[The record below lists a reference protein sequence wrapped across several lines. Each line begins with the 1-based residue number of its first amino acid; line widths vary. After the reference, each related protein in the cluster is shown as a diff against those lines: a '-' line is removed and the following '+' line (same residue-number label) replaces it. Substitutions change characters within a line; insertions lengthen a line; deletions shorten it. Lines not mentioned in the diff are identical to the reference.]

1 MVASGATK
9 DELSDAVDTMIEEV
23 RLISYRANI
32 FKPVFDLRM

>member
-23 RLISYRANI
+23 RLISYRARI